1 MDKVARHTSPGISY
15 ALSYGFSYRFL
26 SSLPSHRFSIPF
38 SVSSLP
44 FNVGVVCL
52 LATRWE
58 KEKERR
64 RRKEERKEATWNWK
78 REKTVGLSRGILFS
92 GWSCTRAWVGWEWKK
107 EKAYLMVV
115 IFVPGLLLEMEHLFF
130 GVWKDLD
137 RLDLVNIYLVRYN
150 VFLEIRDF
158 DLKISLQFSFGAKKS
173 KREEKYRNGSI
184 KFNGHNTGRFVIK
197 QMTID

>member
-44 FNVGVVCL
+44 FNVGGGLFVGNAL
-52 LATRWE
+52 RERERE
-58 KEKERR
+58 KEKEG
-64 RRKEERKEATWNWK
+64 RKKGSHLKLET
-78 REKTVGLSRGILFS
+78 RENGRVVAWDPVLGLILHACVSGMGMKKGKGVSHGGNFCSRLVA
-92 GWSCTRAWVGWEWKK
+92 RD
-107 EKAYLMVV
+107 
-115 IFVPGLLLEMEHLFF
+115 LFF

-137 RLDLVNIYLVRYN
+137 RSDLVNIYLVRYS
-150 VFLEIRDF
+150 VFLETRDF

>member
-1 MDKVARHTSPGISY
+1 
-15 ALSYGFSYRFL
+15 
-26 SSLPSHRFSIPF
+26 
-38 SVSSLP
+38 
-44 FNVGVVCL
+44 
-52 LATRWE
+52 
-58 KEKERR
+58 
-64 RRKEERKEATWNWK
+64 
-78 REKTVGLSRGILFS
+78 
-92 GWSCTRAWVGWEWKK
+92 
-107 EKAYLMVV
+107 MVV

-137 RLDLVNIYLVRYN
+137 RSDLVNIYLVRYN
-150 VFLEIRDF
+150 VFLEIDF

>member
-44 FNVGVVCL
+44 FNVGGGLFVGNAL
-52 LATRWE
+52 RERERE
-58 KEKERR
+58 KEKEG
-64 RRKEERKEATWNWK
+64 RKKGSHLKLET
-78 REKTVGLSRGILFS
+78 RENGRVVAWDPVLGLILHACVSGMGMKKGKGVSHGGNFCSRLVA
-92 GWSCTRAWVGWEWKK
+92 RD
-107 EKAYLMVV
+107 
-115 IFVPGLLLEMEHLFF
+115 LFF

-137 RLDLVNIYLVRYN
+137 RSDLVNIYLVRYS